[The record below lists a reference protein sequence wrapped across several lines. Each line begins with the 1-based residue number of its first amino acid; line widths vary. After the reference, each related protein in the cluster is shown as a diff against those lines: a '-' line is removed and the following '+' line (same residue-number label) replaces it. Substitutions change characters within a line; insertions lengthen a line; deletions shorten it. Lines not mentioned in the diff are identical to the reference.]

1 MREERAKKE
10 VEVRQTKIERKKKME
25 KLLREVM
32 VKIGLKQEEEEEGIV
47 VEALLDSGAIELIM
61 SEEFVRKYRFR
72 RTKLEKSIYVR
83 NVDRTMNYTGP
94 ILDTVVSELKTI
106 NLISILFSF
115 IFS

>member
-1 MREERAKKE
+1 MREERAKRE
-10 VEVRQTKIERKKKME
+10 VEVRQTKIERKKKKE

-61 SEEFVRKYRFR
+61 SEEFVGKHRFR

-106 NLISILFSF
+106 DLISILFSF